1 MPCSRLGSSPFTAW
15 RIKALLLVLAV
26 APHLACANT
35 PPTGSTGAGID
46 YPSVWACDQSK
57 FNWYCDIEP
66 EKPKSDTKDKQA
78 KLKTKEELARERLE
92 KLKKE
97 LEEKRA
103 LAIMEPTPEHV
114 AEYIRL
120 QNEVTQMASVFSDVW
135 RRVIW
140 QTPELNY
147 ELKRP
152 VHTAGIDTYNNER
165 KKAEYRTLD
174 EIKKDWGLFF
184 FFRSDCP
191 YCHRMAPSLKMLT
204 DMYGIAVFPVSVDGQ
219 GLPEYPNPQ
228 RDNGMAA
235 QLGITQVPMLVLGNV
250 KDRRL
255 IPLGSGVIS
264 IQDVIER
271 IYVLTR
277 TKPGE
282 LY

>member
-1 MPCSRLGSSPFTAW
+1 MFAWIKKIFFTIAV
-15 RIKALLLVLAV
+15 LVMATW
-26 APHLACANT
+26 AHANT
-35 PPTGSTGAGID
+35 PSDTGGRAGID
-46 YPSVWACDQSK
+46 YPSAWACDQSK
-57 FNWYCDIEP
+57 FNWYCDIE
-66 EKPKSDTKDKQA
+66 ERKEEAKPPKAQA
-78 KLKTKEELARERLE
+78 KPETAMERLE
-92 KLKKE
+92 RLQKALKEARAKAI
-97 LEEKRA
+97 LEP
-103 LAIMEPTPEHV
+103 MPENV

-140 QTPELNY
+140 QRPELNY

-165 KKAEYRTLD
+165 QKAEIKTLD
-174 EIKKDWGLFF
+174 EIKKEWGVFF
-184 FFRSDCP
+184 FFKSDCP

-204 DMYGIAVFPVSVDGQ
+204 DMYGMTVFPVSVDGQ

-235 QLGITQVPMLVLGNV
+235 RLGITQVPMLVLGNI

-255 IPLGSGVIS
+255 IPIGSGVIS

-271 IYVLTR
+271 IYILTSTR
-277 TKPGE
+277 PGD